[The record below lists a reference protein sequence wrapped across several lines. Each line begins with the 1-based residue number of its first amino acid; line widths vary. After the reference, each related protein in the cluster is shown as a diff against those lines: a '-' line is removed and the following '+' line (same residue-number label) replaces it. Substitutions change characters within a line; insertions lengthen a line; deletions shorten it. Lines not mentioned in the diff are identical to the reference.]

1 VVQKINGCKNMHHTG
16 SLETI
21 KLVPYVQTKTIKLN
35 TLVVIIENKWKTTGI
50 GRTGLVIHDKDFVM
64 YIIFSYVFTDV

>member
-1 VVQKINGCKNMHHTG
+1 MIQNINGCKNMHHTG

-21 KLVPYVQTKTIKLN
+21 KLVLYVHANIIILN
-35 TLVVIIENKWKTTGI
+35 TLSVIMEYKWKTTGT

-64 YIIFSYVFTDV
+64 